1 MAKQER
7 LTLSKLSEKD
17 FPYIKKLDREQ
28 EDMVEKLYKHKRII
42 TNAKAGTGKTTVL
55 TQAMNA
61 LKKKEYINKIYYV
74 VFPVQERS
82 VGYLPGGI
90 ADKIGE
96 YAVPFYQALTEA
108 GVNPQYLNLELMT
121 SSFNDFEFKVVPH
134 TFLRGRTIEN
144 AGIIVDEIQNGTLE
158 EIKKTLTRCTDSCYI
173 AMIGHTGQIDI
184 KQKDSGFSALIHHF
198 KQGRLSGEFEGV
210 EFAELTKNYRG
221 EFSTFADKLG
231 TYKNEV

>member
-82 VGYLPGGI
+82 VG
-90 ADKIGE
+90 
-96 YAVPFYQALTEA
+96 
-108 GVNPQYLNLELMT
+108 
-121 SSFNDFEFKVVPH
+121 
-134 TFLRGRTIEN
+134 
-144 AGIIVDEIQNGTLE
+144 
-158 EIKKTLTRCTDSCYI
+158 
-173 AMIGHTGQIDI
+173 
-184 KQKDSGFSALIHHF
+184 
-198 KQGRLSGEFEGV
+198 
-210 EFAELTKNYRG
+210 
-221 EFSTFADKLG
+221 
-231 TYKNEV
+231 